1 MPKFSGFWAAASTDS
16 SLIFPRWASVYA
28 TLISNL
34 GGPGSAPA
42 ADRDQLAG
50 EETARTVVVAGASLQ
65 LQAVLAI
72 RSFHI
77 GRVFL
82 EVDLGGVFDVGH
94 RDRRRVFY
102 IESCRRR
109 APRPIPGQS
118 SRQAG
123 GQTQILDYLAAC
135 NVHAPNMQKNQGGV
149 TLEIR
154 PVIGIVQGLAIVHR
168 DRDFRDWVAD
178 TVAIIAALSPMLLVW

>member
-16 SLIFPRWASVYA
+16 SLIFPRWASVYE
-28 TLISNL
+28 TLISWSRKSGRTSNL
-34 GGPGSAPA
+34 RGPGRAPA

-65 LQAVLAI
+65 LQTVLAI

-109 APRPIPGQS
+109 APRPIPAHI

-123 GQTQILDYLAAC
+123 GPTQIVDYLAAS
-135 NVHAPNMQKNQGGV
+135 NTHAPLIQRHHVV
-149 TLEIR
+149 TV
-154 PVIGIVQGLAIVHR
+154 P
-168 DRDFRDWVAD
+168 
-178 TVAIIAALSPMLLVW
+178 P

>member
-28 TLISNL
+28 TLISWSRKSGRTSNL
-34 GGPGSAPA
+34 RGPGRAPA

-82 EVDLGGVFDVGH
+82 QVDLGGVFDVAH
-94 RDRRRVFY
+94 RDRGRVFH
-102 IESCRRR
+102 IEPCRLH
-109 APRPIPGQS
+109 ATRPVPGQS
-118 SRQAG
+118 GRQAR
-123 GQTQILDYLAAC
+123 GQTQILDYFAARYF
-135 NVHAPNMQKNQGGV
+135 HPLNMQKNRRGV
-149 TLEIR
+149 T
-154 PVIGIVQGLAIVHR
+154 P
-168 DRDFRDWVAD
+168 
-178 TVAIIAALSPMLLVW
+178 